1 MSPLRPARSATLL
14 LLLAIGMMT
23 SGRGAEP
30 AGPAP
35 AEESSTSPP
44 GRQNPPDIEFRSQ
57 ARGSAGV
64 EIAKAL
70 DPRDSSAGRDHPL
83 LQFWRKVQAHYP
95 ELKKKHA
102 KIQEMLAQKALAA
115 SGFLPRVYG
124 WADSITSDN
133 PVLGFM
139 FHMTE
144 RNFSAGDFN
153 INTLNHPGTVSN
165 QNMGLMA
172 IVPIFDAMQT
182 IDSIRTAKHLIQQ
195 SEQEERFTRMEAS
208 LLAIDA
214 YLQLLLAERERAL
227 ARLDVQASTQDL
239 EQAVQLME
247 QGLVLGADFYAG
259 RSMSAS
265 IEQSQNGYTSK
276 RRVALVTVNTLQG
289 EAADA
294 EVPVVGSLSAAR
306 KSPVKPLGQWVQEA
320 FLYRSDL
327 LALQS
332 SIAAQHSEVG
342 RLRATALPTVNGFAS
357 GMLDSD
363 NFNTGGRS
371 YTVGAMGTVPLFD
384 PARDPKVKQAQ
395 AAEEQ
400 LRHESASL
408 RDLIQNKLGQAYA
421 EYQGALQDAEILGR
435 ASSDA
440 RKSTEMMTELYREGK
455 KTIVDLL
462 GVRQMQLQT
471 ETGYWD
477 SLARLEISRAKL
489 YFLSGELDDYQVQ
502 QIAKEIGESAP

>member
-1 MSPLRPARSATLL
+1 MSFLRSARSVLALLFLAGAT
-14 LLLAIGMMT
+14 T
-23 SGRGAEP
+23 RDVGRAEP
-30 AGPAP
+30 TGQAAPPPEAAGAQPM
-35 AEESSTSPP
+35 
-44 GRQNPPDIEFRSQ
+44 EFRSQ
-57 ARGSAGV
+57 ARNPQDADPPQRPIPLEKSAVGS
-64 EIAKAL
+64 
-70 DPRDSSAGRDHPL
+70 DHPL
-83 LQFWRKVQAHYP
+83 IRFWRRVQAHYP

-102 KIQEMLAQKALAA
+102 KLQEMLAQKALAA

-124 WADSITSDN
+124 WADSITTDN
-133 PVLGFM
+133 PIFGFM
-139 FHMTE
+139 FHLTE
-144 RNFSAGDFN
+144 RNFSAGDLN
-153 INTLNHPGTVSN
+153 LNSLNHPGTVSN

-172 IVPIFDAMQT
+172 LIPIFDAMQT

-214 YLQLLLAERERAL
+214 YMQLLLAEREAAL
-227 ARLDVQASTQDL
+227 ARLDVQASARDL
-239 EQAVQLME
+239 DQAIHLME

-265 IEQSQNGYTSK
+265 IEQSQNGYVSK
-276 RRVALVTVNTLQG
+276 RKVARVAVNTLQG
-289 EAADA
+289 ESADA
-294 EVPVVGSLSAAR
+294 EVALAGSIPTLR
-306 KSPVKPLGQWVQEA
+306 KGPTKPLEQWVQEA

-342 RLRATALPTVNGFAS
+342 RIKATALPSVNGFAS

-363 NFNTGGRS
+363 NFNSGGRS
-371 YTVGAMGTVPLFD
+371 YTVGVLGTVPLFD

-400 LRHESASL
+400 LRHEAASL
-408 RDLIQNKLGQAYA
+408 RDLIQNKLGQAYT

-435 ASSDA
+435 ASADA
-440 RKSTEMMTELYREGK
+440 RKSTEMMAELYREGR

-462 GVRQMQLQT
+462 GVRQLQLQT
-471 ETGYWD
+471 EIGYWD
-477 SLARLEISRAKL
+477 SLARLELARAKL

-502 QIAKEIGESAP
+502 QIAQEIGGATP

>member
-1 MSPLRPARSATLL
+1 MSPLRPAGSALALL
-14 LLLAIGMMT
+14 FLAGLA
-23 SGRGAEP
+23 GAGITESTGQTPPPPEP
-30 AGPAP
+30 AVG
-35 AEESSTSPP
+35 T
-44 GRQNPPDIEFRSQ
+44 QTMEFRSRASRPEEADPPKRPM
-57 ARGSAGV
+57 ARDKEAIGS
-64 EIAKAL
+64 E
-70 DPRDSSAGRDHPL
+70 HPL
-83 LQFWRKVQAHYP
+83 IRFWKKVQAHYP

-102 KIQEMLAQKALAA
+102 KLQEMLAQKALAT

-124 WADSITSDN
+124 WADSITTDN

-139 FHMTE
+139 FHLTE

-165 QNMGLMA
+165 QNMGIMA
-172 IVPIFDAMQT
+172 LVPIFDAMQT
-182 IDSIRTAKHLIQQ
+182 IDSIRTAKHLIRQ

-214 YLQLLLAERERAL
+214 YLQLLLAEREAAL
-227 ARLDVQASTQDL
+227 ARLDVQASARDL
-239 EQAVQLME
+239 EQAVRLME

-265 IEQSQNGYTSK
+265 LEQSQNGYLSK
-276 RRVALVTVNTLQG
+276 RKVALVTVNTLQG
-289 EAADA
+289 ESADA
-294 EVPVVGSLSAAR
+294 EVSVAGSIPAPH
-306 KSPVKPLGQWVQEA
+306 KGPTKPLEQWVQEA
-320 FLYRSDL
+320 LLYRSDL

-342 RLRATALPTVNGFAS
+342 RIKATALPSVSGFAS

-371 YTVGAMGTVPLFD
+371 YTVGVLGTVPLFD
-384 PARDPKVKQAQ
+384 PSRDPKVKQAQ

-400 LRHESASL
+400 LRHEAASL

-435 ASSDA
+435 ASADA
-440 RKSTEMMTELYREGK
+440 RKSTEMMAELYREGR

-462 GVRQMQLQT
+462 SVRQMQLQT
-471 ETGYWD
+471 EIGYWD
-477 SLARLEISRAKL
+477 SLARAELSRAKL
-489 YFLSGELDDYQVQ
+489 YFLSGQLDDYQVQ
-502 QIAKEIGESAP
+502 QIAQEIGGAVP

>member
-1 MSPLRPARSATLL
+1 MSGA
-14 LLLAIGMMT
+14 
-23 SGRGAEP
+23 GRAEP
-30 AGPAP
+30 AGPA
-35 AEESSTSPP
+35 ASPP
-44 GRQNPPDIEFRSQ
+44 PEAARIAEPMEFRSQ
-57 ARGSAGV
+57 VRSPQDPEPPKGN
-64 EIAKAL
+64 
-70 DPRDSSAGRDHPL
+70 DPRVQRTAGAEHPL
-83 LQFWRKVQAHYP
+83 IRFWRRVQAHYP

-102 KIQEMLAQKALAA
+102 KLQEMLAQKALAT

-144 RNFSAGDFN
+144 RNFTAGDFN
-153 INTLNHPGTVSN
+153 LNTLNHPGTVSN

-172 IVPIFDAMQT
+172 LVPIFDAMQT
-182 IDSIRTAKHLIQQ
+182 IDSIRTAKHLIRQ

-239 EQAVQLME
+239 EQAIHLME

-265 IEQSQNGYTSK
+265 IEQSQNGYSSK
-276 RRVALVTVNTLQG
+276 RKVALVAVNTLQG
-289 EAADA
+289 ETADA
-294 EVPVVGSLSAAR
+294 EVDLAGSIPAAR
-306 KSPVKPLGQWVQEA
+306 KGPAKPLEQWVQEA
-320 FLYRSDL
+320 LLYRSDL

-342 RLRATALPTVNGFAS
+342 RIKATALPSVNGFAS

-371 YTVGAMGTVPLFD
+371 YTVGVLGTVPLFD
-384 PARDPKVKQAQ
+384 PARNPKVKQAQ

-400 LRHESASL
+400 LRHEAEPARGRAEHEQPHEDRERRGEQDGPFGVAVRPHERQDRR
-408 RDLIQNKLGQAYA
+408 RDHGTQCAVGSEHEHLGRTHQRVPGQA
-421 EYQGALQDAEILGR
+421 QDRRVEPRDGR
-435 ASSDA
+435 
-440 RKSTEMMTELYREGK
+440 
-455 KTIVDLL
+455 
-462 GVRQMQLQT
+462 
-471 ETGYWD
+471 
-477 SLARLEISRAKL
+477 
-489 YFLSGELDDYQVQ
+489 
-502 QIAKEIGESAP
+502 

>member
-1 MSPLRPARSATLL
+1 MAESATPLDRP
-14 LLLAIGMMT
+14 
-23 SGRGAEP
+23 SGPTR
-30 AGPAP
+30 
-35 AEESSTSPP
+35 
-44 GRQNPPDIEFRSQ
+44 EFRSQ
-57 ARGSAGV
+57 ALRSQNV

-70 DPRDSSAGRDHPL
+70 DPREKSPVGSEQPL
-83 LQFWRKVQAHYP
+83 LRFWRRVQAHYP

-165 QNMGLMA
+165 QNMGLVAM
-172 IVPIFDAMQT
+172 IPIFDAMQT

-214 YLQLLLAERERAL
+214 YVQLLLAERQAAL
-227 ARLDVQASTQDL
+227 ARLDLQASTQDL

-265 IEQSQNGYTSK
+265 IEQSQNGYLSK
-276 RRVALVTVNTLQG
+276 RKVARVTVNTLQG
-289 EAADA
+289 EAADG
-294 EVPVVGSLSAAR
+294 EVAVAGSLPTAR
-306 KSPVKPLGQWVQEA
+306 KGLAKPLEQWVQEA

-342 RLRATALPTVNGFAS
+342 RLRATALPSVNGFAS

-371 YTVGAMGTVPLFD
+371 YTVGVLGTVPLFD

-400 LRHESASL
+400 MRHEAASL

-435 ASSDA
+435 ASADA
-440 RKSTEMMTELYREGK
+440 RKSTEMMAELYREGR

-471 ETGYWD
+471 EIGYWD

-502 QIAKEIGESAP
+502 QIAKEIGEAAP

>member
-1 MSPLRPARSATLL
+1 R
-14 LLLAIGMMT
+14 LALA
-23 SGRGAEP
+23 SP
-30 AGPAP
+30 AGSAAAAP
-35 AEESSTSPP
+35 DAENPSSSLDRPNGPTK
-44 GRQNPPDIEFRSQ
+44 EFRSQ
-57 ARGSAGV
+57 IRPSQDAEV
-64 EIAKAL
+64 AKAFA
-70 DPRDSSAGRDHPL
+70 PREGNGEGSDHPL
-83 LQFWRKVQAHYP
+83 IRFWRRVQAHYP

-102 KIQEMLAQKALAA
+102 KLQEMLAQKALAA

-133 PVLGFM
+133 PVFGFM
-139 FHMTE
+139 MHLTE

-172 IVPIFDAMQT
+172 LVPIFDAMQT
-182 IDSIRTAKHLIQQ
+182 IDSIRTAKHLIRQ

-214 YLQLLLAERERAL
+214 YLQLLLAEREVAL

-239 EQAVQLME
+239 EQAVRLME

-276 RRVALVTVNTLQG
+276 RKVALVAVNTLQG
-289 EAADA
+289 ETADA
-294 EVPVVGSLSAAR
+294 DVAVSGSLPAIR
-306 KSPVKPLGQWVQEA
+306 KGPVKPLEQWVQEA

-342 RLRATALPTVNGFAS
+342 RLRATALPSVNGFAS

-371 YTVGAMGTVPLFD
+371 YTVGVLGTVPLFD
-384 PARDPKVKQAQ
+384 PSRDPKVKQAQ

-400 LRHESASL
+400 LRHEAASL

-435 ASSDA
+435 ASADA
-440 RKSTEMMTELYREGK
+440 RKSTEMMAELYREGR

-462 GVRQMQLQT
+462 SVRQMQLQT
-471 ETGYWD
+471 EIGYWD
-477 SLARLEISRAKL
+477 SLARLELSRAKL

-502 QIAKEIGESAP
+502 QIAKEIGEGAP